1 MHFEYRGFNIEC
13 SATDGGAGFVGI
25 ATIYQ
30 ASVDGEDRKVFTS
43 GLLRSFPTFL
53 QAVDD
58 ARVWA
63 EIWCDGQL
71 TPAWAATVATQAIQK
86 TRIKS
91 RKPLLVVFGR
101 HD

>member
-1 MHFEYRGFNIEC
+1 VHHQTNKGRALFGGGMHFEYRGFNIEC

-30 ASVDGEDRKVFTS
+30 ASADGEDRKVFTS

-53 QAVDD
+53 QAVDY

-71 TPAWAATVATQAIQK
+71 TPAWAATVP
-86 TRIKS
+86 
-91 RKPLLVVFGR
+91 RKPR
-101 HD
+101 KKHE